1 MINEIE
7 QLQQSNIYR
16 QLADRYDVP
25 IQVIEVICNSP
36 FKFTNKV
43 MADPTDN
50 KSIMLAYLF
59 KIKLKNR
66 LDGNKQNKLTK
77 VIREEI

>member
-43 MADPTDN
+43 MADPNDN
-50 KSIMLAYLF
+50 HTVMLAYLF
-59 KIKLKNR
+59 KIKLKTR
-66 LDGNKQNKLTK
+66 LHGNKKEKLT
-77 VIREEI
+77 RDCDCE